1 MCEATTCAPRTSRRS
16 DIYRHHTE
24 DYRRQQC
31 HTEDYRRHHTRD
43 PSTLPPTFA
52 WKVALVWDSSQ
63 RAEAN
68 CSCVVEGSAM
78 LETTFSMQ
86 LWLHPAKNAHNPG
99 WSIDKDRC
107 IRYGLR
113 LGEHMVSRSSLAKSV
128 VKCLPVEDIP
138 QRLLQRCSSAAWPGL
153 SVCEQERVECEALA
167 WVFSEL

>member
-1 MCEATTCAPRTSRRS
+1 MSRDAIALQECQEKCWRTSVWQASVCGCACRLLTRQLSALQVTPVLVLGSQDGAAIRARSTWTCRRIVS
-16 DIYRHHTE
+16 LPSLIVLRCLQLARTVATSARH
-24 DYRRQQC
+24 
-31 HTEDYRRHHTRD
+31 
-43 PSTLPPTFA
+43 
-52 WKVALVWDSSQ
+52 
-63 RAEAN
+63 
-68 CSCVVEGSAM
+68 
-78 LETTFSMQ
+78 LE
-86 LWLHPAKNAHNPG
+86 